1 MQYTAKQV
9 EAKVANNVRAGQ
21 KRPAEGAASGRSAV
35 QVKSDPS
42 QFTKADMDEI
52 TRRVARGE
60 RIVL

>member
-21 KRPAEGAASGRSAV
+21 KRPAEGAAGGRSAV

-42 QFTKADMDEI
+42 KFTKADMDEI
-52 TRRVARGE
+52 ARRVARGE